1 MGAETEPISTTTVN
15 GTDAN
20 DVDPKKPT
28 VLSPPNGTADQ
39 VEDPKLNPSVPG
51 SKTTPSFDID
61 DVLKKMGAVD
71 KITLLSGKDGWHTR
85 DILRFKIPSM
95 RLSDGEW
102 EDIIISLASNFAIH
116 RTQRRSRHSMYISN
130 FLFILPDTNNKPN
143 L

>member
-1 MGAETEPISTTTVN
+1 MGVEGTDQTSVN
-15 GTDAN
+15 GSGEN
-20 DVDPKKPT
+20 LNKLP
-28 VLSPPNGTADQ
+28 PPNGTTDQ
-39 VEDPKLNPSVPG
+39 VEDSKPDPSVIV
-51 SKTTPSFDID
+51 SKPTPLFDID

-95 RLSDGEW
+95 RLSDGKW
-102 EDIIISLASNFAIH
+102 EDIIILLVSNFAIH

-130 FLFILPDTNNKPN
+130 FLLILPDTNNKPN